1 MVQDFIQL
9 IIEKMTIIS
18 RNQKCQAF
26 DPMMIFKIKTEGIVD
41 NSTPA
46 NTSCLAPAYVLLEG
60 SRGKRYLCDY
70 HYASEKDITTSR
82 TPEDWPK
89 IEKFI
94 IDEREEISKTFEK
107 NVKSTYTIGKVCW
120 CKKRAYVIVKLYDG
134 NETFFCNF
142 HFRKYYYRCISN
154 KFDFEKF
161 AKIVDERCQMEES
174 IIEESNN
181 ILIF

>member
-1 MVQDFIQL
+1 
-9 IIEKMTIIS
+9 MTIIS

-26 DPMMIFKIKTEGIVD
+26 DPMMIFKIKTEGVID
-41 NSTPA
+41 HQTRNS
-46 NTSCLAPAYVLLEG
+46 TSCLAPAYVLLEG
-60 SRGKRYLCDY
+60 TRGKRYLCDY
-70 HYASEKDITTSR
+70 HYASEKDITNWR

-94 IDEREEISKTFEK
+94 IDEREEVSKTFEK
-107 NVKSTYTIGKVCW
+107 NVKSTYTIGKMCW
-120 CKKRAYVIVKLYDG
+120 CEKKAYVMVKTYDG

-142 HFRKYYYRCISN
+142 HFRKYYYRGISN

-161 AKIVDERCQMEES
+161 AKITDERYMMEES

-181 ILIF
+181 MPIF